1 MELKSE
7 LKSRKDMI
15 DSALDQ
21 IMPDEN
27 TRPKSIH
34 QAMRYVLFNGG
45 KRLRPIL
52 VLEGG
57 RLVGG
62 EMKKALPL
70 ACAIEL
76 IHSYSLVHD
85 DLPAMDDDDFR
96 RGKPTCHKVFG
107 EALAILVGDALL
119 TLAFEL
125 MAMMQDQGI
134 KSVNVLKAWN
144 ELARAAGSQ
153 GMIAGQVID
162 LESEHKEVDE
172 ETLRYM
178 HKNKTG
184 ALFRASLK
192 AGALI
197 FDANEEQLQALEGFA
212 DHFGLAFQITDDILD
227 VEGEETVTGKPTGSD
242 IRGDKATYVSVYGLS
257 EARRMAKTS
266 VDLAIKSLGVFG
278 DEANFLKRVAQNI
291 LERQS

>member
-1 MELKSE
+1 M
-7 LKSRKDMI
+7 
-15 DSALDQ
+15 
-21 IMPDEN
+21 
-27 TRPKSIH
+27 
-34 QAMRYVLFNGG
+34 
-45 KRLRPIL
+45 
-52 VLEGG
+52 
-57 RLVGG
+57 
-62 EMKKALPL
+62 PL

-153 GMIAGQVID
+153 RMIAGQVID
-162 LESEHKEVDE
+162 VESQHKEVDE